1 MKLSNEPGA
10 LLSFTPKQVV
20 LQTRPTDRQDQA
32 VFYTWVYWMWYHE
45 DRPEAALLKP
55 YVDAFARYLPTL
67 D

>member
-10 LLSFTPKQVV
+10 LLSFTPSQVV
-20 LQTRPTDRQDQA
+20 QQTRPTDRQDQA
-32 VFYTWVYWMWYHE
+32 TFYTRVYWMWYHE